1 MKGVL
6 SKILRL
12 VFVVLLIIN
21 TVPRNLYADGEET
34 APAEQESIVE
44 PAADPEPEL
53 SIRELTM
60 PLEEVLKHYTGAEKV
75 RLIPCGGSDPIA
87 AAREQWNDGSNT
99 LCVSPGVIIVYSRNE
114 LSNNLLR
121 EEGLT
126 VLEIPSSELSRGR
139 GGPRCMSMPLN
150 REPFLIN

>member
-44 PAADPEPEL
+44 PAADPEPEPAKP
-53 SIRELTM
+53 EQ
-60 PLEEVLKHYTGAEKV
+60 HAE
-75 RLIPCGGSDPIA
+75 P
-87 AAREQWNDGSNT
+87 
-99 LCVSPGVIIVYSRNE
+99 
-114 LSNNLLR
+114 
-121 EEGLT
+121 
-126 VLEIPSSELSRGR
+126 EIPAWASQITADIADLKKALYAVNVMASAQPEQKSADDVLMAAMK
-139 GGPRCMSMPLN
+139 GGK
-150 REPFLIN
+150 

>member
-44 PAADPEPEL
+44 PAADPEPD
-53 SIRELTM
+53 SGSVVFI
-60 PLEEVLKHYTGAEKV
+60 PLFSA
-75 RLIPCGGSDPIA
+75 
-87 AAREQWNDGSNT
+87 
-99 LCVSPGVIIVYSRNE
+99 CVCCI
-114 LSNNLLR
+114 
-121 EEGLT
+121 T
-126 VLEIPSSELSRGR
+126 VKY
-139 GGPRCMSMPLN
+139 MV
-150 REPFLIN
+150 